1 VPDKRLVVTQVH
13 EYPRIFKEWGIKVT
27 LIKGEDGH
35 VYFPVKQVCEGLG
48 IDSDRQ
54 LKRLSA
60 LPDYKGALVDIRIQ
74 TAGGIQP
81 VACIRRREAAWWLIT
96 IDDAHCKPEVRGHL
110 HEIKQRLMD
119 AADAILFGDIQRT
132 NENERGILALSSR
145 QEFSFACLDCGTL
158 HHIVIING
166 EPTVTIEREAKG

>member
-1 VPDKRLVVTQVH
+1 MPDKRPQVAKVH

-35 VYFPVKQVCEGLG
+35 VYFPVKQVCENLG
-48 IDSDRQ
+48 IESDRQ

-60 LPDYKGALVDIRIQ
+60 LPDYQGALADIRMQ
-74 TAGGIQP
+74 TPGGMQP

-110 HEIKQRLMD
+110 QEIKQLLMD
-119 AADAILFGDIQRT
+119 AADALLFGDIQRT

-145 QEFSFACLDCGTL
+145 QEFSFACLDCGTV
-158 HHIVIING
+158 HHIVIVNG